1 MQLFRDAIDE
11 CGFMDLGFIGSKL
24 AWSKHV
30 ANDNSIWERLDK
42 GLATNNWFLK
52 FPGTLVH
59 HLQCHLL
66 DHSPLF
72 ISLSGLE
79 TLARKKIFGLKK
91 CGYLILDVLRQL
103 RPHGI
108 LVYMM
113 WKMGQSF
120 KKFRSVEG
128 IWQDGTGMSL
138 GMLGKNWKLKKNY
151 CSKLRGRQW
160 LVGQIAKLESW
171 KLQ

>member
-24 AWSKHV
+24 AWSKHFV
-30 ANDNSIWERLDK
+30 NDNSIWERLDK

-79 TLARKKIFGLKK
+79 TLARKKFFGLKK

-113 WKMGQSF
+113 WEMGQSF

-128 IWQDGTGMSL
+128 I
-138 GMLGKNWKLKKNY
+138 
-151 CSKLRGRQW
+151 
-160 LVGQIAKLESW
+160 
-171 KLQ
+171 